1 MAEYLGL
8 KVTGTLGVLAKARAS
23 GLIPSFLEAA
33 RAMRAQ
39 GIFFNETLVMRIAA
53 RVGECN

>member
-33 RAMRAQ
+33 LAMRTQ
-39 GIFFNETLVMRIAA
+39 GIFFNENLVMRIAA
-53 RVGECN
+53 RVGESN